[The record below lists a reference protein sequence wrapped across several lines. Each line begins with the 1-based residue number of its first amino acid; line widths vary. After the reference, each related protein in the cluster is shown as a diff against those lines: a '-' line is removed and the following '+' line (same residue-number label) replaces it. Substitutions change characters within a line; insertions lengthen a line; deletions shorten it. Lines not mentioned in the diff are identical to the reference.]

1 VAQVSEPDSTG
12 SRFDRRASTYEDST
26 LQQFLF
32 GPVQR
37 TALRLARQ
45 LLPQARRILDV
56 GCGTGRLLRH
66 ARPYYPTAQLVG
78 VDLAGQMVAT
88 ATHGLGIVRFCLIGV
103 NVEQARFP
111 AIMWLSKPMT
121 RTGDRACPHIIAHH
135 CHRRSSGSIS
145 ELGA

>member
-1 VAQVSEPDSTG
+1 VSEPDSTG

-66 ARPYYPTAQLVG
+66 ARPYYPTAQLASIFHVG
-78 VDLAGQMVAT
+78 SDETLKSHPGP
-88 ATHGLGIVRFCLIGV
+88 R
-103 NVEQARFP
+103 
-111 AIMWLSKPMT
+111 
-121 RTGDRACPHIIAHH
+121 
-135 CHRRSSGSIS
+135 
-145 ELGA
+145 